1 MRGKDYI
8 MTKPNYNNMR
18 GWTKLGGQMNSRE
31 INKSGG
37 VRRQGWNDQSNEYGL
52 RMRHWEWR
60 RMQFFKNASYMKSMA
75 TSACHTLSQ
84 TFQSEI
90 RVRCANRMRLIPVP
104 HLPDS
109 SNRNW
114 CVYDKKPASV
124 SLDIYLL
131 TSEDWLAS
139 TKRSNSLDT
148 LDPSTAR
155 VIGPWSV
162 KMSMLR
168 TCSTGSPPCFR
179 GHYKQNIA
187 WLAIVFL

>member
-18 GWTKLGGQMNSRE
+18 GWTKLGGQMNSRG
-31 INKSGG
+31 INKNGG
-37 VRRQGWNDQSNEYGL
+37 VRRQGWDDQSNEYGL
-52 RMRHWEWR
+52 RKRHWEWR

-114 CVYDKKPASV
+114 CVYDKKTRQCQSGYLPTYIGGLTRLDKTIKFVRHFGSQYGTRDRSV
-124 SLDIYLL
+124 
-131 TSEDWLAS
+131 
-139 TKRSNSLDT
+139 
-148 LDPSTAR
+148 
-155 VIGPWSV
+155 V
-162 KMSMLR
+162 
-168 TCSTGSPPCFR
+168 C
-179 GHYKQNIA
+179 
-187 WLAIVFL
+187 